1 MEGPDLLWAVL
12 VYFSTFLVLSEPQRV
27 KFVLVP
33 RRVMGV
39 GCSFESSQ
47 IERVVS
53 GVSFWK
59 PYLRN
64 YHMGF

>member
-1 MEGPDLLWAVL
+1 MEGPDLRWAVL

-47 IERVVS
+47 I
-53 GVSFWK
+53 
-59 PYLRN
+59 
-64 YHMGF
+64 